1 MKKFVLL
8 PMLFVFIVGTLQAQ
22 LSSFEAE
29 NSIPFD
35 TVYAVGWEQPQHS
48 VAENDAWLYYDNNFY
63 YTSIGYV
70 PTPEGAPWSWAVM
83 FPADSLQPYEHYTIT
98 KVSYF
103 KKNDVGD
110 IHLKFYH
117 GLSYMPTTLL
127 SEQTFATTGAPIG
140 FMDIALDYPLEIDA
154 TKNLWVVFSEDTI
167 HNIYPAT
174 CSQLPQTA
182 HIDPNGRWGLW
193 KEKWMDVAIAG
204 WNRIQWMI
212 RVYVTTDP
220 WGIEVPLNHRDINV
234 YPNPT
239 VGFFSVEGTDLSKVE
254 IYNLVG
260 QKVYETK
267 DSSVSIDASD
277 WNKGMYLVRVTERN
291 GKATT
296 KKLVVN

>member
-8 PMLFVFIVGTLQAQ
+8 PTLFAFIISNTQAQ
-22 LSSFEAE
+22 LSSFETE
-29 NSIPFD
+29 NSITFD
-35 TVYAVGWEQPQHS
+35 MVYSVGWEQPQHS
-48 VAENDAWLYYDNNFY
+48 VAENDAWLYYDNGIYN
-63 YTSIGYV
+63 TSIGYV
-70 PTPEGAPWSWAVM
+70 PTIEGAPWSWAVM

-98 KVSYF
+98 KVSYY

-127 SEQTFATTGAPIG
+127 SEQTFSTTGVPTG
-140 FMDIALDYPLEIDA
+140 FMDIELDHPMEIDA
-154 TKNLWVVFSEDTI
+154 SKNLWVVLSEDTI

-174 CSQLPQTA
+174 CSKLYPPYV
-182 HIDPNGRWGLW
+182 DPNGRWGLW

-204 WNRIQWMI
+204 WDRIQWMI
-212 RVYVTTDP
+212 RVYATTDP
-220 WGIEVPLNHRDINV
+220 WSIEVPLNHKAINV

-239 VGFFSVEGTDLSKVE
+239 AGFFAVEGTNLSKVE

-260 QKVYETK
+260 QKMYEAE
-267 DSSVSIDASD
+267 DSSVSIDATD
-277 WNKGMYLVRVTERN
+277 WNKGVYLVRVTERN
-291 GKATT
+291 GKAIT